1 MLDTMYLRTINCL
14 QNTLIYINI
23 FCKQTSAYLME
34 YSNNIQYT
42 IQQTESIKTPVQEKL
57 EDAKRVITQGPDEL

>member
-1 MLDTMYLRTINCL
+1 
-14 QNTLIYINI
+14 
-23 FCKQTSAYLME
+23 ME

-57 EDAKRVITQGPDEL
+57 EDAKRVITQGPDGKFYACSIFFLNLL

>member
-1 MLDTMYLRTINCL
+1 MD
-14 QNTLIYINI
+14 
-23 FCKQTSAYLME
+23 